1 MESEATLARK
11 GRAPASIGRTTA
23 MHDRD
28 PDRARRRCSSSKTG
42 PSWTDMPEEPPTS
55 AVTALLE
62 QEIWLHREIAI
73 GVA

>member
-1 MESEATLARK
+1 
-11 GRAPASIGRTTA
+11 
-23 MHDRD
+23 
-28 PDRARRRCSSSKTG
+28 
-42 PSWTDMPEEPPTS
+42 MPEEPPTS